1 MAENLTTPRFRMAR
15 AIQQIDGPYSLSN
28 ETILGAAV
36 PVILSNLALD
46 FGRERGSLG
55 TWLVIAILGYLAVVA
70 VLIVA
75 RRLTRGIKP
84 PAIFFLFVFLLA
96 GLFRGA
102 VILQVG
108 TAFEVIPSG
117 EWPYRIFGSTLFIL
131 ISLSLVTVLVS
142 NSVRATKELA
152 NLETSRLA
160 LEKRLNSMRSEIS
173 RMNSELSGQVSGL
186 ISPVIKELMEKIKG
200 AKSNELGREV
210 QSLRRTIDDVIRPL
224 SQDVA
229 ESADELKSADVVA
242 PKVSIRENFKLSTKL
257 QVALQIVPFWSTALI
272 TVISA
277 PSAIRFYGEDAF
289 QALLVFALVTVL
301 VLELAAFALRRATA
315 RAVAAF
321 FIQVVVF
328 AVAGVASSFALSL
341 TNFTADIYPAI
352 RIIALTIVIGL
363 AMFIGQI
370 RQTQRYA
377 SQQFARDVNEQLEL
391 LNSQARRELWLNRRR
406 IATVLHGPVQ
416 AALYASAMRLAQANR
431 PSKKLIQSVNEDLA
445 EALEVLKFESLEK
458 TDLRDVLTQI
468 VDVWAGT
475 CEIYPVI
482 SKSVYQAIRKRP
494 LLGEAVSEI
503 LREAISNAIK
513 HGAATEIEV
522 DAKISHNLIVL
533 SILNNGKAPVNRAGT
548 GFGSKLYAELTHT
561 WALDR
566 IEDGRTRFN
575 ATIFIA

>member
-1 MAENLTTPRFRMAR
+1 MADNLTTPRFRMAR

-36 PVILSNLALD
+36 PVVLSNLALD
-46 FGRERGSLG
+46 FGRERGSLS

-75 RRLTRGIKP
+75 RRLTRDIKP
-84 PAIFFLFVFLLA
+84 SAIFFLFVFLLA

-341 TNFTADIYPAI
+341 TNLTADIYPAI

-416 AALYASAMRLAQANR
+416 SALYASAMRLAQANR

-458 TDLRDVLTQI
+458 TNLRDVLTQI

-522 DAKISHNLIVL
+522 DTKISHNLIVL

>member
-1 MAENLTTPRFRMAR
+1 MAR
-15 AIQQIDGPYSLSN
+15 AIQQIEGPYSLSK
-28 ETILGAAV
+28 ETLIGAAV
-36 PVILSNLALD
+36 PVILSNLVLD
-46 FGRERGSLG
+46 DGRESGSFA
-55 TWLVIAILGYLAVVA
+55 TWLVVAVLGYLAVVA
-70 VLIVA
+70 VLLLA
-75 RRLTRGIKP
+75 KRLIRNIKP
-84 PAIFFLFVFLLA
+84 PAIFFIFVFLLA
-96 GLFRGA
+96 GFFRGA
-102 VILQVG
+102 VIFQVG
-108 TAFEVIPSG
+108 SAFGVIPPG

-131 ISLSLVTVLVS
+131 VSLSLVTVLVS
-142 NSVRATKELA
+142 NSVRATEELA
-152 NLETSRLA
+152 KLETSRLV
-160 LEKRLNSMRSEIS
+160 LEKRLSSMRFEIS
-173 RMNSELSGQVSGL
+173 RMNSELAGQVSGL

-229 ESADELKSADVVA
+229 QNADELENTEITA
-242 PKVSIRENFKLSTKL
+242 PKVSIRENFKLDTKL

-272 TVISA
+272 TVISTPA
-277 PSAIRFYGEDAF
+277 AIRFYGQSAI

-301 VLELAAFALRRATA
+301 VLEISSFLLRRVTA
-315 RAVAAF
+315 RALTAF
-321 FIQVVVF
+321 FVQLAVF
-328 AVAGVASSFALSL
+328 AAAGVISSIALSL
-341 TNFTADIYPAI
+341 TSLDADVYPAV
-352 RIIALTIVIGL
+352 RIVTLTLVIGL

-377 SQQFARDVNEQLEL
+377 NQQVARDVNQQLEL
-391 LNSQARRELWLNRRR
+391 LNSQVRRELWLNRRR

-416 AALYASAMRLAQANR
+416 AALYASAMRLAQATR

-468 VDVWAGT
+468 VDVWSGT

-482 SKSVYQAIRKRP
+482 SKSVYQAIKKKP
-494 LLGEAVSEI
+494 LLGEAVAEI

-533 SILNNGKAPVNRAGT
+533 SILNNGKAPVSRTGT
-548 GFGSKLYAELTHT
+548 GFGSKLYSELTHT
-561 WALDR
+561 WSLDKA
-566 IEDGRTRFN
+566 EDGRTKFS